1 MNADRLNQ
9 DGPRIQSAV
18 RELQG
23 LIQARYPQASFDV
36 APEEDPDGIYLR
48 ATVDEDVDD
57 VLDVV
62 MDRLLEFQV
71 EQSLPV
77 YVMPVRP
84 LESVLARLHSPMPKL
99 RPRIEIEAPLSTP

>member
-1 MNADRLNQ
+1 MNAERLNQ
-9 DGPRIQSAV
+9 NDPRIQKAV
-18 RELQG
+18 KELQG
-23 LIQARYPQASFDV
+23 LILGRYPQAIFDV
-36 APEEDPDGIYLR
+36 ATEEDPDGIYLR

-71 EQSLPV
+71 EQNLPV

-84 LESVLARLHSPMPKL
+84 IESVLARLHRPTPKL
-99 RPRIEIEAPLSTP
+99 RPRIEIETPLSTP